1 VNNRIKVTKGVKRR
15 SAVEQALLIRQDVLA
30 VVASANSRVAPLR
43 QVTDT
48 SAVEVVWRALNE
60 SRHFSSFAGRRNYAF
75 NELKSFINLA
85 QGHVSFSSVS
95 KYSDLLTTAHPFSAA
110 PHAMTASALA
120 DAQMQWYLAD
130 PRISEEHAPLL
141 ASAFSVESTEE
152 QRKYATTRLGA
163 TQEGVQAFET
173 ITAAFSGDGNS
184 YWARRMR
191 AMRQRR
197 DRLGRFA
204 EQGGG
209 MRLLVRTGDGSVRW
223 LTGRSV
229 GAAADSNTFDVE
241 TPKGIVRVP
250 ASSAEGI
257 EAYLPGK
264 TKDGYSPA
272 TARTTAADESDIIA
286 EADLEFVD
294 SPAGWEAVENFQGNA
309 GEKAFSDGVYTVA
322 QTNNEYGSKSY
333 RLIDE
338 NGGEVAKGDNWTS
351 MLDESIKDALG
362 GAETPSELTDDML
375 LSGLDEIANNETAGS
390 LRDVASNI
398 ANFLRDGTAPSDRTP
413 EQLAEQAKRIAD
425 AIAGDKETTNPNQK
439 TFEKKFQGFEDDF
452 RKGSEA
458 ITKKLGGQ
466 EIQQDKK
473 EEKQPI
479 AQLPKKVVPALE
491 VPQGA
496 YELEQGDYT
505 PSGRVN
511 EDSTDFTD
519 DPETLATKFKPREIA
534 NALQEALIGDSLD
547 RINGLGY
554 GGLEFNEGIEEV
566 SAEAL
571 YFALKKQGKNA
582 DKFVADTYEKGK
594 ARLDRAKDEEI
605 NIISDPPKSGPSKAE
620 DEEEIT
626 AFYDP
631 PKSGFIE
638 EVKGEDVADALDRIK
653 DIPEVS
659 EVTPAKGEQPI
670 EDVNTAEEDAQ
681 EEDPNYPALIEG
693 LTEDEL
699 QSWVDSGFDHVPFLP
714 SNEDIKLPEG
724 YTQIDP
730 NPVALEDITTVEEGD
745 ALNQDGFSV
754 GWTNDPYVLAQN
766 FDTQELIDNL
776 EFSLEPREEG
786 SKYEVGVTPFTY
798 FDENGDEFYVDIA
811 SEFIRDALQLQG
823 EDTNEI
829 LQEIAD
835 RAWAAQAEN
844 KPVASDVEEGRS
856 SGDLSDEEMQA
867 MMDGEGIEPE
877 LDKPEVPSGII
888 TEAQPE
894 PERIGEPNAERASR
908 LNARAD
914 ELASAGK
921 PARAS
926 VYRLRGLRDGEGV
939 RLYTSAGEGNV
950 SLPVGNVETANSFT
964 PSTEAIELM
973 QDGGITPLTMHELKS
988 SPENA
993 AIFHQAITD
1002 AKNANEFGASVFIY
1016 TPEEYVDMRMFI
1028 SADGKSGFALKG
1040 TDLVSVFK
1048 GDTQDKRVA
1057 HAMVPLATQEGAIT
1071 ADAFDTTLPEIYGDH
1086 GLKTVARLPWDDSQ
1100 APSDWNKDTFSD
1112 FNNGQPDVTFM
1123 AYDPEDTAGY
1133 TAGQGEMFSDY
1144 GDAVGAQKKV
1154 VVPEQAPREDF
1165 IMQDPPKGGT
1175 SKEIFEYVMDDYPRD
1190 KTSKETVDFIMQDPP
1205 KDGTLPEDIWGPN
1218 TESNLPSKASIV
1230 KFSAPVT
1237 SMQPGDLTIGDC
1249 FTITEVGTEP
1259 DSRGKLSVKGYFPG
1273 HPVQEKLWKNITPI
1287 NFVRGI
1293 PEEDMPMSGNL
1304 PEIHKPQYGDFLG
1317 GSNSQEF
1324 KLTYARW
1331 RGMIN
1336 AARARWSNKY
1346 DVASYEFDAGT
1357 DIHRVKVHA
1366 NELKP
1371 GDVMADPTKGNFV
1384 IASVS
1389 DPNPNNPDHADAISQ
1404 GLLVVKGYYPGHE
1417 LQEKMWK
1424 PRQEGRNGREY
1435 KMEVIRNSEL
1445 PDSGPL
1451 PAINQG
1457 EVIDGVYV
1465 RNTDPEFVKQYNQ
1478 NIANAASLYNF
1489 PSDAPEVDY
1498 PQEVNPALREAPR
1511 AVPTR
1516 EPRSPF
1522 EVSDPFAQ
1530 GAFAQMLRD
1539 AGSWE
1544 QLRENIKGM
1553 TFTFFDYE
1561 TTGLDPNTENPVQL
1575 GAVKI
1580 KDGVVVDR
1588 FNMYMNPGRPLEGW
1602 SKDNLKDGDGNPLSD
1617 DFLQQQASMADA
1629 HQAFADWAG
1638 ADTILGA
1645 QNSRFD
1651 RRFLENALSNTG
1663 VDFTPTGYIDPQSL
1677 ARAINADA
1685 GVPRKGVA
1693 LGKLAEEY
1701 GVSLENW
1708 HSADA
1713 DAEAAA
1719 LIFEKLLDRAQ
1730 AENLANGQFDVD
1742 AIAAKHA
1749 EDLAFY
1755 DSVTYPN
1762 YLRDLEAW
1770 NMAQAVEN
1778 ALAGQEVTVEQL
1790 IEDSKNTTP
1799 TITPESAEDIAGVK
1813 ASKDLVS
1820 KPTRLGTAEWVLDDA
1835 NTRPIDREDVRAN
1848 SLEVG
1853 DFMRT
1858 RKGDRWSQVV
1868 GVEEVEENR
1877 FTIHRVDLE
1886 TGEEFTS
1893 GPYWGGTR
1901 LDNVRRPISAN
1912 SLNTGEEGDSSLTN
1926 VVEPSEKPAPRLE
1939 HSDENI
1945 DDFSAETTIEESGD
1959 GVLTATTKV
1968 FDDNGD
1974 LVGEQENIV
1983 NSVEEAQEVGD
1994 SVLRALHEDIVALTL
2009 EMFESMEGTKP
2020 TNEEKPSQISDIT
2033 YPTQRSEE
2041 IVFDKDANAYR
2052 ITIMQMPKRFGGGYE
2067 VGVFKDSGLS
2077 NWEEAPDIDNFQR
2090 FETLEDAKSAGKE
2103 ISKSLQPEVKTP
2115 KKPAR
2120 SKEQKQN
2127 ERRSRIQDGAYLER
2141 DNRAERRAWTDRGD
2155 WVDIFNWVNP
2165 DGSKVPLDMSDP
2177 EQAGDLTEGR
2187 VFGQPATRI
2196 IDGGEAIRD
2205 TLSTVDVGE
2214 EALDEPTVF
2223 APGTPIGDR
2232 IVRPHGQID
2241 STTVVDPN
2249 GREFSIELQ
2258 SGAGFEGDP
2267 EHYNVIIRD
2276 PERNNIEL
2284 AYQEASSR
2292 GEADIMY
2299 ADLQRALAEGRVVYN
2314 SDPNFGQ
2321 DIKDATAG
2329 DSSPFVTSGLLPG
2342 EEPFRVRMIGDKDW
2356 QRYSEE
2362 NYIFA
2367 DGQNQARLGDRV
2379 VHQYDGWNE
2388 GRGEGVIVAWET
2400 IENSGDRARKGYAYV
2415 AFADGSY
2422 GTYATDFLFLNG
2434 RGRDTEDLRFAPPVS
2449 DEARNM
2455 ERPLLNIQKGIEAPR
2470 KFETTEKYTVEVRR
2484 VEGTGR
2490 GAGAQFKTVIR
2501 PYVSKRGGTGL
2512 SKGVAETRRAYQMWL
2527 DRQERVREYRERAGL
2542 PPLSERIVEL
2552 ADPKDRVL
2560 GPIWRR
2566 ATGRGEEP
2574 TPTTPQVQT
2583 PTPTPTP
2590 EPSPTAISSEERT
2603 AALETYVQIFNADRD
2618 NGLRDAEMDG
2628 DILKISNVG
2637 DDSDGQVNIEW
2648 AENRQAYSLQAFAE
2662 GSPYGEIEYFDNLGG
2677 VTYRAKQIIN
2687 TIEQENIDRAST
2699 TTPTPT
2705 TPQAPTPIPMTDEE
2719 RTRALQNSADSFN
2732 VRNDK
2737 AIEASA
2743 GNKFIKLRDLSDKI
2757 DATNVATIEWDEDR
2771 KTYSVDIE
2779 SDFDSLETEYISN
2792 LDVAIARAEF
2802 RLLDLRPSREGDTPT
2817 DTDAPDVQTEAY
2829 QKIINAGLQAPGSY
2843 AITNMSTVDEN
2854 LKGVFWTRRGYENSS
2869 SGRAVSITATP
2880 EGKFRTS
2887 AWLASMAM
2895 QQGRNPDFSDDFD
2908 TLNEAAAQANL
2919 YLAGANG
2926 SPSSR
2931 GDSGP
2936 AGANPQVLPG
2946 NPITEAPNTYAYIQ
2960 DLESYPSRA
2969 YAVPGARQ
2977 NLSVSQ
2983 SSATKEIN
2991 MTDRVTGTQG
3001 MVYYET
3007 ASGKYVAT
3015 ADGVEFP
3022 NKFDTVDDAG
3032 DAVIQK
3038 FLEKREAIEVPRSTG
3053 GTASRPYPLA
3063 PREKRLN
3070 AREVANLKSAIE
3082 GRLAALNASAPVEVS
3097 IASDDNSFT
3106 GLSYKISVPSVEHE
3120 MILTQDTSQGG
3131 WTLSSL
3137 NTDGTIKNSGRYRR
3151 TEEALDRI
3159 NLSSRNAVD
3168 GYHMARVQAQRTRMQ
3183 TLQQELKDYVPNSRA
3198 SARVDSA
3205 GSEGTWDYGFTHKPA
3220 GYVNEY
3226 RVDVNIDPKGENTAI
3241 VTVVSPD
3248 GTMDSYEIPSNAN
3261 LDTVLESVKTKVDEL
3276 ATTNSEESL
3285 ATKRAR
3291 ADAKAE
3297 EILEAELNLQL
3308 APNPIPLH
3316 RRFLNIA
3323 KNLLTPVQQIEFDGS
3338 MAGVSNPN
3346 FDRIDDNFVVT
3357 PNGDPVTQK
3366 HFQDQ
3371 GWEAEKAA
3379 QIAHAGVSRPSIDRV
3394 IELIRSGDSR
3404 ELNKAVALGMG
3415 VGNVFGGD
3423 LTIEGVSAGGRINSS
3438 GTGNMD
3444 VSVRIKSTETGK
3456 TYSASRQF
3464 RFVDGKLDNVYNAS
3478 MFIEGAKPS
3487 GFSSLFN
3494 QYAENWYIANGAKSI
3509 TVSAAAGGF
3518 SHPGSA
3524 TGGYVWAITGFNWN
3538 GAGVGYNQLK
3548 SRYDYIQRGYTSGER
3563 VDYYGSSTGYA
3574 RAKASM
3580 DKVVQQAFDAYGVSD
3595 WEGLRQA
3602 MTSDAELAPT
3612 FPTPREM
3619 AMIGWTPDLRA
3630 NEQHWFGKAYSMD
3643 TGFSGKKTL
3652 IPTSTERV
3660 QNSAYENMKKAID
3673 KLAASGANAFE
3684 NNEKIKSHFATR
3696 STYDGIGEILAP
3708 YADELTQLTGY
3719 EGKRSVSQLSPPA
3732 KAALGKYLATILA
3745 DGNDPVFT
3753 NGDSPS
3759 DKAKDASIKAD
3770 FVSMLDALQRD
3781 RLSFEPN
3788 RTKLSEAGETVKNLP
3803 SEVFDTSMTPG
3814 ETKNVTNQETGE
3826 ILPFTITKLV
3836 QQNTTSPE
3844 DGPTISGAYAGASDI
3859 WLVQSTK
3866 TEERFFVK
3874 NVSTETNVQS
3884 EIASNIVGRA
3894 LGIVGLPVV
3903 DRQGDANST
3912 RIITSELGT
3921 NLSIPSI
3928 NSDELVVGANSSPE
3942 LDTPHLV
3949 RMSESGIFD
3958 VNAVDVASHVSI
3970 NNALGILAMDAIIQN
3985 NDRGSNNVMMVRGN
3999 DVPNTPVH
4007 ENVAEAWIPIPF
4019 DHADAVAI
4027 RTAIEQTSNGY
4038 QSPYDYLTTSLG
4050 VSNDLGKQIFD
4061 RVGPVTFKML
4071 MDKRIAQALQEL
4083 KSRYS
4088 SGYMPQDVLDMIS
4101 DRASEILNYTTDNWS
4116 DIYG

>member
-1 VNNRIKVTKGVKRR
+1 
-15 SAVEQALLIRQDVLA
+15 
-30 VVASANSRVAPLR
+30 
-43 QVTDT
+43 
-48 SAVEVVWRALNE
+48 
-60 SRHFSSFAGRRNYAF
+60 
-75 NELKSFINLA
+75 
-85 QGHVSFSSVS
+85 
-95 KYSDLLTTAHPFSAA
+95 
-110 PHAMTASALA
+110 
-120 DAQMQWYLAD
+120 
-130 PRISEEHAPLL
+130 
-141 ASAFSVESTEE
+141 
-152 QRKYATTRLGA
+152 
-163 TQEGVQAFET
+163 
-173 ITAAFSGDGNS
+173 
-184 YWARRMR
+184 
-191 AMRQRR
+191 
-197 DRLGRFA
+197 
-204 EQGGG
+204 
-209 MRLLVRTGDGSVRW
+209 
-223 LTGRSV
+223 
-229 GAAADSNTFDVE
+229 
-241 TPKGIVRVP
+241 
-250 ASSAEGI
+250 
-257 EAYLPGK
+257 
-264 TKDGYSPA
+264 
-272 TARTTAADESDIIA
+272 
-286 EADLEFVD
+286 
-294 SPAGWEAVENFQGNA
+294 
-309 GEKAFSDGVYTVA
+309 
-322 QTNNEYGSKSY
+322 
-333 RLIDE
+333 
-338 NGGEVAKGDNWTS
+338 
-351 MLDESIKDALG
+351 
-362 GAETPSELTDDML
+362 
-375 LSGLDEIANNETAGS
+375 
-390 LRDVASNI
+390 
-398 ANFLRDGTAPSDRTP
+398 
-413 EQLAEQAKRIAD
+413 
-425 AIAGDKETTNPNQK
+425 
-439 TFEKKFQGFEDDF
+439 
-452 RKGSEA
+452 
-458 ITKKLGGQ
+458 
-466 EIQQDKK
+466 
-473 EEKQPI
+473 
-479 AQLPKKVVPALE
+479 
-491 VPQGA
+491 
-496 YELEQGDYT
+496 
-505 PSGRVN
+505 
-511 EDSTDFTD
+511 
-519 DPETLATKFKPREIA
+519 
-534 NALQEALIGDSLD
+534 
-547 RINGLGY
+547 
-554 GGLEFNEGIEEV
+554 
-566 SAEAL
+566 
-571 YFALKKQGKNA
+571 
-582 DKFVADTYEKGK
+582 
-594 ARLDRAKDEEI
+594 
-605 NIISDPPKSGPSKAE
+605 
-620 DEEEIT
+620 
-626 AFYDP
+626 
-631 PKSGFIE
+631 
-638 EVKGEDVADALDRIK
+638 
-653 DIPEVS
+653 
-659 EVTPAKGEQPI
+659 
-670 EDVNTAEEDAQ
+670 
-681 EEDPNYPALIEG
+681 
-693 LTEDEL
+693 
-699 QSWVDSGFDHVPFLP
+699 
-714 SNEDIKLPEG
+714 
-724 YTQIDP
+724 
-730 NPVALEDITTVEEGD
+730 
-745 ALNQDGFSV
+745 
-754 GWTNDPYVLAQN
+754 
-766 FDTQELIDNL
+766 
-776 EFSLEPREEG
+776 
-786 SKYEVGVTPFTY
+786 
-798 FDENGDEFYVDIA
+798 
-811 SEFIRDALQLQG
+811 
-823 EDTNEI
+823 
-829 LQEIAD
+829 
-835 RAWAAQAEN
+835 
-844 KPVASDVEEGRS
+844 
-856 SGDLSDEEMQA
+856 
-867 MMDGEGIEPE
+867 
-877 LDKPEVPSGII
+877 
-888 TEAQPE
+888 
-894 PERIGEPNAERASR
+894 
-908 LNARAD
+908 
-914 ELASAGK
+914 
-921 PARAS
+921 
-926 VYRLRGLRDGEGV
+926 
-939 RLYTSAGEGNV
+939 
-950 SLPVGNVETANSFT
+950 
-964 PSTEAIELM
+964 
-973 QDGGITPLTMHELKS
+973 
-988 SPENA
+988 
-993 AIFHQAITD
+993 
-1002 AKNANEFGASVFIY
+1002 
-1016 TPEEYVDMRMFI
+1016 
-1028 SADGKSGFALKG
+1028 
-1040 TDLVSVFK
+1040 
-1048 GDTQDKRVA
+1048 
-1057 HAMVPLATQEGAIT
+1057 
-1071 ADAFDTTLPEIYGDH
+1071 
-1086 GLKTVARLPWDDSQ
+1086 
-1100 APSDWNKDTFSD
+1100 
-1112 FNNGQPDVTFM
+1112 
-1123 AYDPEDTAGY
+1123 
-1133 TAGQGEMFSDY
+1133 
-1144 GDAVGAQKKV
+1144 
-1154 VVPEQAPREDF
+1154 
-1165 IMQDPPKGGT
+1165 
-1175 SKEIFEYVMDDYPRD
+1175 
-1190 KTSKETVDFIMQDPP
+1190 
-1205 KDGTLPEDIWGPN
+1205 
-1218 TESNLPSKASIV
+1218 
-1230 KFSAPVT
+1230 
-1237 SMQPGDLTIGDC
+1237 
-1249 FTITEVGTEP
+1249 
-1259 DSRGKLSVKGYFPG
+1259 
-1273 HPVQEKLWKNITPI
+1273 
-1287 NFVRGI
+1287 
-1293 PEEDMPMSGNL
+1293 
-1304 PEIHKPQYGDFLG
+1304 
-1317 GSNSQEF
+1317 
-1324 KLTYARW
+1324 
-1331 RGMIN
+1331 
-1336 AARARWSNKY
+1336 
-1346 DVASYEFDAGT
+1346 
-1357 DIHRVKVHA
+1357 
-1366 NELKP
+1366 
-1371 GDVMADPTKGNFV
+1371 
-1384 IASVS
+1384 
-1389 DPNPNNPDHADAISQ
+1389 
-1404 GLLVVKGYYPGHE
+1404 
-1417 LQEKMWK
+1417 
-1424 PRQEGRNGREY
+1424 
-1435 KMEVIRNSEL
+1435 
-1445 PDSGPL
+1445 
-1451 PAINQG
+1451 
-1457 EVIDGVYV
+1457 
-1465 RNTDPEFVKQYNQ
+1465 
-1478 NIANAASLYNF
+1478 
-1489 PSDAPEVDY
+1489 
-1498 PQEVNPALREAPR
+1498 
-1511 AVPTR
+1511 
-1516 EPRSPF
+1516 
-1522 EVSDPFAQ
+1522 
-1530 GAFAQMLRD
+1530 
-1539 AGSWE
+1539 
-1544 QLRENIKGM
+1544 
-1553 TFTFFDYE
+1553 
-1561 TTGLDPNTENPVQL
+1561 
-1575 GAVKI
+1575 
-1580 KDGVVVDR
+1580 
-1588 FNMYMNPGRPLEGW
+1588 
-1602 SKDNLKDGDGNPLSD
+1602 
-1617 DFLQQQASMADA
+1617 
-1629 HQAFADWAG
+1629 
-1638 ADTILGA
+1638 
-1645 QNSRFD
+1645 
-1651 RRFLENALSNTG
+1651 LENALSNTG

-1742 AIAAKHA
+1742 AIAAKYE

-1762 YLRDLEAW
+1762 HLRDLEAW

-1778 ALAGQEVTVEQL
+1778 ALAGEEITVEQL
-1790 IEDSKNTTP
+1790 IEDSRNITS

-1813 ASKDLVS
+1813 ASKDLTS
-1820 KPTRLGTAEWVLDDA
+1820 KPSRLANTEWVLDDA

-1848 SLEVG
+1848 SLEIG

-1912 SLNTGEEGDSSLTN
+1912 SLNIGEEGDPLLTN
-1926 VVEPSEKPAPRLE
+1926 VIEPSEKPAPRLE
-1939 HSDENI
+1939 HTADDI
-1945 DDFSAETTIEESGD
+1945 DDFNAETTIEENGD
-1959 GVLTATTKV
+1959 GILTATTKV

-1974 LVGEQENIV
+1974 LIGEQENVV
-1983 NSVEEAQEVGD
+1983 NSVDEAQKVGD
-1994 SVLRALHEDIVALTL
+1994 NVLRALHEDIVALTL
-2009 EMFESMEGTKP
+2009 EMSDSMEGTKP
-2020 TNEEKPSQISDIT
+2020 TQEEKPAQISDVT

-2041 IVFDKDANAYR
+2041 IVFDANGDAYR
-2052 ITIMQMPKRFGGGYE
+2052 ITVMQVPNRFGGGYE
-2067 VGVFKDSGLS
+2067 IGVFKDSGLS
-2077 NWEEAPDIDNFQR
+2077 NWEEAQERFEGPNIDNFQR
-2090 FETLEDAKSAGKE
+2090 FDTLEDAKSAGEK
-2103 ISKSLQPEVKTP
+2103 ISKFLQPVVKTP

-2120 SKEQKQN
+2120 SKKQKQ
-2127 ERRSRIQDGAYLER
+2127 EAQRSRIQEGARLVLEV
-2141 DNRAERRAWTDRGD
+2141 RGD
-2155 WVDIFNWVNP
+2155 FGDESYVWDNP
-2165 DGSKVPLDMSDP
+2165 DGSVVELDMSDP
-2177 EQAGDLTEGR
+2177 EQAGDLTPGR
-2187 VFGQPATRI
+2187 VFGQPDTRV

-2205 TLSTVDVGE
+2205 TLSTVDIGE

-2241 STTVVDPN
+2241 SNTVVDPN
-2249 GREFSIELQ
+2249 GREFNVELQ

-2292 GEADIMY
+2292 EEADIMY

-2321 DIKDATAG
+2321 DIQDATPG

-2705 TPQAPTPIPMTDEE
+2705 APQAPTPIPMTDEE
-2719 RTRALQNSADSFN
+2719 RTRALKNSADSFN
-2732 VRNDK
+2732 VRNNK
-2737 AIEASA
+2737 AIEARA
-2743 GNKFIKLRDLSDKI
+2743 GDKI
-2757 DATNVATIEWDEDR
+2757 LKLEDVSGKVDTQNIASIEWDADR
-2771 KTYSVDIE
+2771 QAYSLKVD
-2779 SDFDSLETEYISN
+2779 SDFDSLETEYIPN

-2802 RLLDLRPSREGDTPT
+2802 RLLDMRPSQEGDTLT
-2817 DTDAPDVQTEAY
+2817 DTDAPDAQTEAY

-2843 AITNMSTVDEN
+2843 QITNMSTVDEN
-2854 LKGVFWTRRGYENSS
+2854 LKGVYWARRGYENSP

-2919 YLAGANG
+2919 YLAGSSG

-2960 DLESYPSRA
+2960 DLESYPARA
-2969 YAVPGARQ
+2969 YAVPGTRE

-2991 MTDRVTGTQG
+2991 MIDRVTGTQG

-3032 DAVIQK
+3032 NAVIQK
-3038 FLEKREAIEVPRSTG
+3038 FLEKRETIEVPRSTG

-3120 MILTQDTSQGG
+3120 MILTQDTRQGG

-3137 NTDGTIKNSGRYRR
+3137 NTDGTIKSSGRYRR

-3168 GYHMARVQAQRTRMQ
+3168 SYHMARVQAQRNSMQ

-3198 SARVDSA
+3198 GARVDSA
-3205 GSEGTWDYGFTHKPA
+3205 GPEGTWDYGFTHKPA

-3276 ATTNSEESL
+3276 ATTNNEESL
-3285 ATKRAR
+3285 AVKQAR
-3291 ADAKAE
+3291 ADAKAG
-3297 EILEAELNLQL
+3297 EILEAEVTLGL
-3308 APNPIPLH
+3308 APNPTPLY
-3316 RRFLNIA
+3316 RRFLDRAMNMMI
-3323 KNLLTPVQQIEFDGS
+3323 PVQQIEFDGS

-3357 PNGDPVTQK
+3357 PNGDPVSQK

-3379 QIAHAGVSRPSIDRV
+3379 QIAHAGTQRPSIDH
-3394 IELIRSGDSR
+3394 ILDLIRARDGAGLD
-3404 ELNKAVALGMG
+3404 KAVGLGMG

-3423 LTIEGVSAGGRINSS
+3423 LKISGVSAS
-3438 GTGNMD
+3438 GNVSASGDGSLD

-3456 TYSASRQF
+3456 TYNASR
-3464 RFVDGKLDNVYNAS
+3464 RFTFKNGKLVNVYNAS
-3478 MFIEGAKPS
+3478 MFIEGARPS

-3494 QYAENWYIANGAKSI
+3494 QYAENWYIANGAESI

-3518 SHPGSA
+3518 SSP
-3524 TGGYVWAITGFNWN
+3524 GFNWD
-3538 GAGVGYNQLK
+3538 GAGVGYSQLK
-3548 SRYDYIQRGYTSGER
+3548 QRYDYVQRGYGSGQR
-3563 VDYYGSSTGYA
+3563 VDYYGGETGYA
-3574 RAKASM
+3574 RAKA
-3580 DKVVQQAFDAYGVSD
+3580 DIDRTVQQAFDAYGVSD

-3602 MTSDAELAPT
+3602 MSGGAPLAPT

-3619 AMIGWTPDLRA
+3619 AMIGWTPELRA

-3643 TGFSGKKTL
+3643 HNFAGKKTL
-3652 IPTSTERV
+3652 VPTSTERV
-3660 QNSAYENMKKAID
+3660 QNYSYEAMKKAID
-3673 KLAASGANAFE
+3673 KLTAGGANSFE
-3684 NNEKIKSHFATR
+3684 NNENIKNHFATR
-3696 STYDGIGEILAP
+3696 STYDGIGEVLAP
-3708 YADELTQLTGY
+3708 YADELVQLTGY
-3719 EGKRSVSQLSPPA
+3719 EGTRSVSQLSPPA
-3732 KAALGKYLATILA
+3732 KAALSKYLAAVLA
-3745 DGNDPVFT
+3745 DDSNPVFT
-3753 NGDSPS
+3753 NEDSPS
-3759 DKAKDASIKAD
+3759 GKASDASTKAD

-3788 RTKLSEAGETVKNLP
+3788 RTKLSEAGEIVKNLD
-3803 SEVFDTSMTPG
+3803 SEIFDTSMVPG
-3814 ETKNVTNQETGE
+3814 KSKIVTDPYTGE
-3826 ILPFTITKLV
+3826 VYPFNITKLV
-3836 QQNTTSPE
+3836 QQNTTDPL

-3859 WLVQSTK
+3859 WLVQSIDTG
-3866 TEERFFVK
+3866 ERFYVK
-3874 NVSTETNVQS
+3874 NVSTESNLQS
-3884 EIASNIVGRA
+3884 EIASNVIGRA

-3921 NLSIPSI
+3921 NLSIPAI

-3942 LDTPHLV
+3942 LDTTHLV
-3949 RMSESGIFD
+3949 RMDKSGIFD
-3958 VNAVDVASHVSI
+3958 VNAVDVAGHVSI
-3970 NNALGILAMDAIIQN
+3970 NNAIGMLALDAIIQN
-3985 NDRGSNNVMMVRGN
+3985 EDRGSTNVMMVRGN
-3999 DVPNTPVH
+3999 DVPNIPVH
-4007 ENVAEAWIPIPF
+4007 ENVAESWIPIPF

-4027 RTAIEQTSNGY
+4027 RTAIEQNSNRY

-4050 VSNDLGKQIFD
+4050 ISNDLGKQIFD

-4071 MDKRIAQALQEL
+4071 MDKRIQQALQEL
-4083 KSRYS
+4083 KGRYS
-4088 SGYMPQDVLDMIS
+4088 SGYMSQEVLDMIS
-4101 DRASEILNYTTDNWS
+4101 DRASEMLNYTTDNWS

>member
-1 VNNRIKVTKGVKRR
+1 
-15 SAVEQALLIRQDVLA
+15 
-30 VVASANSRVAPLR
+30 
-43 QVTDT
+43 
-48 SAVEVVWRALNE
+48 
-60 SRHFSSFAGRRNYAF
+60 
-75 NELKSFINLA
+75 
-85 QGHVSFSSVS
+85 
-95 KYSDLLTTAHPFSAA
+95 
-110 PHAMTASALA
+110 MTASALA

-141 ASAFSVESTEE
+141 ASAFSTESTEE
-152 QRKYATTRLGA
+152 QRKYATTRLSA
-163 TQEGVQAFET
+163 TQDGAQALET

-197 DRLGRFA
+197 NRLGQFA

-209 MRLLVRTGDGSVRW
+209 MRVLVGLADGSVRW

-229 GAAADSNTFDVE
+229 GADPNSNTFDVE
-241 TPKGIVRVP
+241 TTKGIVRVP
-250 ASSAEGI
+250 AGSAEGI

-264 TKDGYSPA
+264 TKDGYSTTPA
-272 TARTTAADESDIIA
+272 RISSADKSDIIA
-286 EADLEFVD
+286 EADLKFVA
-294 SPAGWEAVENFQGNA
+294 SPAGWEPVENFQGQP

-322 QTNNEYGSKSY
+322 QTDNEDGSKSY

-338 NGGEVAKGDNWTS
+338 NGDEIAKGDNWTS
-351 MLDESIKDALG
+351 MLDESMKDALG
-362 GAETPSELTDDML
+362 GAEAPSEITEDML
-375 LSGLDEIANNETAGS
+375 LKGLDEIANNETAGAM
-390 LRDVASNI
+390 RGVAKNI
-398 ANFLRDGTAPSDRTP
+398 AAFLRDGTEPTDRTP
-413 EQLAEQAKRIAD
+413 GQLAEQAKKIAD
-425 AIAGDKETTNPNQK
+425 TISSDEGVGRNQRI
-439 TFEKKFQGFEDDF
+439 FAEKFKGFEDDF

-466 EIQQDKK
+466 EIQQDRK
-473 EEKQPI
+473 EEKQQPI
-479 AQLPKKVVPALE
+479 AKLPKETAPALE

-496 YELEQGDYT
+496 HALEQGDYN

-519 DPETLATKFKPREIA
+519 DPETLATKFKPAELA
-534 NALQEALIGDSLD
+534 KALNEALIGDSPD

-554 GGLEFNEGIEEV
+554 GGLEFNEGVEEV
-566 SAEAL
+566 PAEAL

-594 ARLDRAKDEEI
+594 ARLDRPQEPEAQVEAPVAPETPKAMPVAEI
-605 NIISDPPKSGPSKAE
+605 
-620 DEEEIT
+620 
-626 AFYDP
+626 
-631 PKSGFIE
+631 
-638 EVKGEDVADALDRIK
+638 KGEDVADALDRVK
-653 DIPEVS
+653 DVPDVS

-670 EDVNTAEEDAQ
+670 EDVNTAEEEAQ
-681 EEDPNYPALIEG
+681 SEDPNHPALIDG
-693 LTEDEL
+693 LTEDE
-699 QSWVDSGFDHVPFLP
+699 QQAWVDSGFDHVPFLP

-745 ALNQDGFSV
+745 ALNQEGV
-754 GWTNDPYVLAQN
+754 PAGWTDDPYVLAQD
-766 FDTQELIDNL
+766 FAPQDLIDSL
-776 EFSLEPREEG
+776 EFALEPRDEDSEY
-786 SKYEVGVTPFTY
+786 SVGRAPFSYT
-798 FDENGDEFYVDIA
+798 DENGDEFVMEIA
-811 SEFIRDALQLQG
+811 PENIRDALQLQG

-835 RAWAAQAEN
+835 RAWASQADN

-856 SGDLSDEEMQA
+856 SGKLSDEEIA
-867 MMDGEGIEPE
+867 SMMEGEGI
-877 LDKPEVPSGII
+877 
-888 TEAQPE
+888 
-894 PERIGEPNAERASR
+894 AEEEEIVTIVDAPIP
-908 LNARAD
+908 AKKKKKEETVTIVDAPIPTKEKD
-914 ELASAGK
+914 E
-921 PARAS
+921 
-926 VYRLRGLRDGEGV
+926 
-939 RLYTSAGEGNV
+939 
-950 SLPVGNVETANSFT
+950 
-964 PSTEAIELM
+964 
-973 QDGGITPLTMHELKS
+973 
-988 SPENA
+988 
-993 AIFHQAITD
+993 
-1002 AKNANEFGASVFIY
+1002 
-1016 TPEEYVDMRMFI
+1016 
-1028 SADGKSGFALKG
+1028 
-1040 TDLVSVFK
+1040 
-1048 GDTQDKRVA
+1048 
-1057 HAMVPLATQEGAIT
+1057 
-1071 ADAFDTTLPEIYGDH
+1071 EI
-1086 GLKTVARLPWDDSQ
+1086 
-1100 APSDWNKDTFSD
+1100 
-1112 FNNGQPDVTFM
+1112 VTI
-1123 AYDPEDTAGY
+1123 
-1133 TAGQGEMFSDY
+1133 
-1144 GDAVGAQKKV
+1144 V
-1154 VVPEQAPREDF
+1154 
-1165 IMQDPPKGGT
+1165 DPPRDGT
-1175 SKEIFEYVMDDYPRD
+1175 SKEIVEFIMDDYPRD
-1190 KTSKETVDFIMQDPP
+1190 KTSKETAEFIIQDPP
-1205 KDGTLPEDIWGPN
+1205 RDGTLSEDIWGRN
-1218 TESNLPSKASIV
+1218 TENNLSSRASIV

-1237 SMQPGDLTIGDC
+1237 SMQPGDITIGDN
-1249 FTITEVGTEP
+1249 FTITEIGTEP
-1259 DSRGKLSVKGYFPG
+1259 DSRGKISVKGYFPG
-1273 HPVQEKLWKNITPI
+1273 HPVQEKLWKNTTPI

-1293 PEEDMPMSGNL
+1293 PAKDMPMSGNL
-1304 PEIHKPQYGDFLG
+1304 PEIHKPQYGDFRG
-1317 GSNSQEF
+1317 GSNSQDF
-1324 KLTYARW
+1324 KLAYARW

-1336 AARARWSNKY
+1336 AARGRWTNRY
-1346 DVASYEFDAGT
+1346 GVASYEFDPST

-1371 GDVMADPTKGNFV
+1371 GDVMADPAKGNFV
-1384 IASVS
+1384 VVSVS
-1389 DPNPNNPDHADAISQ
+1389 DPDPNNPEHADAIEQ

-1417 LQEKMWK
+1417 LQEKKWK

-1465 RNTDPEFVKQYNQ
+1465 RNTDPEFVKQYNR
-1478 NIANAASLYNF
+1478 NLANAASLYNF
-1489 PSDAPEVDY
+1489 PSDAPSVDY

-1516 EPRSPF
+1516 KPKTPYEI
-1522 EVSDPFAQ
+1522 SDPFAQ
-1530 GAFAQMLRD
+1530 GAFAEMLRE

-1544 QLRENIKGM
+1544 QLQENMKGM

-1588 FNMYMNPGRPLEGW
+1588 FNMYMNPGKPLEGW

-1617 DFLQQQASMADA
+1617 EFLQQQASMADA
-1629 HQAFADWAG
+1629 HQAFADWVG

-1651 RRFLENALSNTG
+1651 RQFLENVLSNTG

-1677 ARAINADA
+1677 ARAINADT
-1685 GVPRKGVA
+1685 GNPRKGVA

-1701 GVSLENW
+1701 GVTLENW

-1719 LIFEKLLDRAQ
+1719 LIFGKLLERAQ

-1742 AIAAKHA
+1742 AIAAKYE

-1762 YLRDLEAW
+1762 HLRDLEAW
-1770 NMAQAVEN
+1770 NMAQAVED
-1778 ALAGQEVTVEQL
+1778 ALAGQEVNVEQL
-1790 IEDSKNTTP
+1790 IEDSRDTTP
-1799 TITPESAEDIAGVK
+1799 DITPESAEDIAGVK

-1820 KPTRLGTAEWVLDDA
+1820 KPTRLGTTEWVLDDA

-1868 GVEEVEENR
+1868 GVEEVEDNR

-1901 LDNVRRPISAN
+1901 LDNVRRPISTN
-1912 SLNTGEEGDSSLTN
+1912 SLSTGEEGDPSLTN

-1939 HSDENI
+1939 HTADDI
-1945 DDFSAETTIEESGD
+1945 DDFNAETTVEENGD

-1974 LVGEQENIV
+1974 LIGEQENVV
-1983 NSVEEAQEVGD
+1983 NSVDEAQKVGD
-1994 SVLRALHEDIVALTL
+1994 SVLRALHEDIIALTL
-2009 EMFESMEGTKP
+2009 EMSDSMEGTKP
-2020 TNEEKPSQISDIT
+2020 TQEEKPSQISDVT
-2033 YPTQRSEE
+2033 YPTQRSES
-2041 IVFDKDANAYR
+2041 VVSDGDGVAHR
-2052 ITIMQMPKRFGGGYE
+2052 ISVVQIPNRFGGGYE
-2067 VGVFKDSGLS
+2067 VGIFKDDGFG
-2077 NWEEAPDIDNFQR
+2077 NWEEAPERFEGLNIANFQR
-2090 FETLEDAKSAGKE
+2090 FETLEDAMAASEEVNKF
-2103 ISKSLQPEVKTP
+2103 IQPVVKTP

-2120 SKEQKQN
+2120 STKQKQ
-2127 ERRSRIQDGAYLER
+2127 EAKRARIQEGARLVIQFGGF
-2141 DNRAERRAWTDRGD
+2141 AG
-2155 WVDIFNWVNP
+2155 WVNP
-2165 DGSKVPLDMSDP
+2165 DGSVVEIDMNDP

-2187 VFGQPATRI
+2187 VFGQPDTRV

-2205 TLSTVDVGE
+2205 TLSTVDIGE

-2241 STTVVDPN
+2241 SNTIVDPN
-2249 GREFSIELQ
+2249 GREFSVELQ

-2292 GEADIMY
+2292 EEADIMY

-2321 DIKDATAG
+2321 DIQDATPG

-2342 EEPFRVRMIGDKDW
+2342 EEPFRVRMIGDKNW

-2434 RGRDTEDLRFAPPVS
+2434 RGRDAEDPRFAPPVS

-2484 VEGTGR
+2484 VKGTGR

-2501 PYVSKRGGTGL
+2501 PYVSRRGGTGL

-2542 PPLSERIVEL
+2542 PPLSERIIEL

-2574 TPTTPQVQT
+2574 TPTTPQAPT

-2590 EPSPTAISSEERT
+2590 EPAPTGMSSEERT
-2603 AALETYVQIFNADRD
+2603 AALEAFARQFNSNRD
-2618 NGLRDAEMDG
+2618 NGLRDAEINEN
-2628 DILKISNVG
+2628 ILTIFNVG
-2637 DDSDGQVNIEW
+2637 DDSDAQANIEW
-2648 AENRQAYSLQAFAE
+2648 AEDRQAYSLQIF
-2662 GSPYGEIEYFDNLGG
+2662 SDNQPYGKIEYVASLEG
-2677 VTYRAKQIIN
+2677 VTDRALQIIN
-2687 TIEQENIDRAST
+2687 DIEQETVSP
-2699 TTPTPT
+2699 TPTPSVPSAPQT
-2705 TPQAPTPIPMTDEE
+2705 TTPIPMTDEE

-2743 GNKFIKLRDLSDKI
+2743 GNRFIKLRDLSDKV
-2757 DATNVATIEWDEDR
+2757 DATNVATIEWDETR

-2779 SDFDSLETEYISN
+2779 SDFDSLETEYIPN

-2802 RLLDLRPSREGDTPT
+2802 RLLGLRPSQGDDTSTDSETP
-2817 DTDAPDVQTEAY
+2817 DAQAEAY

-2854 LKGVFWTRRGYENSS
+2854 LKGIYWAKRGYENASNA
-2869 SGRAVSITATP
+2869 RAVAIIATP

-2887 AWLASMAM
+2887 AWMSSSLM
-2895 QQGRNPDFSDDFD
+2895 QQGVNPSYSDDFD

-2919 YLAGANG
+2919 YLAGG
-2926 SPSSR
+2926 SITPSDQR
-2931 GDSGP
+2931 ESGP

-2960 DLESYPSRA
+2960 DLESYPARA
-2969 YAVPGARQ
+2969 YAVPGTRE

-2991 MTDRVTGTQG
+2991 MIDRVTGTQG

-3032 DAVIQK
+3032 NAVIQK
-3038 FLEKREAIEVPRSTG
+3038 FLEKRETIEVPRSTG

-3120 MILTQDTSQGG
+3120 MILTQDTRQGG

-3137 NTDGTIKNSGRYRR
+3137 NTDGTIKSSGRYRR

-3159 NLSSRNAVD
+3159 NFSSRNAVD
-3168 GYHMARVQAQRTRMQ
+3168 SYHMARVQAQRNSMQ

-3198 SARVDSA
+3198 TARVDSA
-3205 GSEGTWDYGFTHKPA
+3205 GPEGTWDYGFTHKPA

-3276 ATTNSEESL
+3276 ATTNNEESL
-3285 ATKRAR
+3285 AVKQAR
-3291 ADAKAE
+3291 ADAKAG
-3297 EILEAELNLQL
+3297 EILEAEVTLGL
-3308 APNPIPLH
+3308 APNPTPLY
-3316 RRFLNIA
+3316 RRFLDRAMNMMI
-3323 KNLLTPVQQIEFDGS
+3323 PVQQIEFDGS

-3357 PNGDPVTQK
+3357 PNGDPVSQK

-3379 QIAHAGVSRPSIDRV
+3379 QIAHAGTQRPSIDH
-3394 IELIRSGDSR
+3394 ILDLIRARDGAGLD
-3404 ELNKAVALGMG
+3404 KAVGLGMG

-3423 LTIEGVSAGGRINSS
+3423 LKISGVSAS
-3438 GTGNMD
+3438 GNVSASGDGSLD

-3456 TYSASRQF
+3456 TYNASR
-3464 RFVDGKLDNVYNAS
+3464 RFTFKNGKLVNVYNAS
-3478 MFIEGAKPS
+3478 MFIEGARPS

-3518 SHPGSA
+3518 SSPGSA
-3524 TGGYVWAITGFNWN
+3524 TGGYVWAITGFNWD
-3538 GAGVGYNQLK
+3538 GAGVGYSQLK
-3548 SRYDYIQRGYTSGER
+3548 QRYDYVQRGYGSGQR
-3563 VDYYGSSTGYA
+3563 ADYYGGETGYA
-3574 RAKASM
+3574 RAKA
-3580 DKVVQQAFDAYGVSD
+3580 DIDRTVQQAFDAYGVSD

-3602 MTSDAELAPT
+3602 MSGSAPLAPT

-3619 AMIGWTPDLRA
+3619 AMIGWTPELRA

-3643 TGFSGKKTL
+3643 HNFAGKKTL
-3652 IPTSTERV
+3652 VPTSTERV
-3660 QNSAYENMKKAID
+3660 QNYSYEAMKKAID
-3673 KLAASGANAFE
+3673 KLTAGGANSFE
-3684 NNEKIKSHFATR
+3684 NNENIKNHFATR
-3696 STYDGIGEILAP
+3696 STYDGIGEVLAP
-3708 YADELTQLTGY
+3708 YADELVQLTGY
-3719 EGKRSVSQLSPPA
+3719 EGTRSVSQLSPPA
-3732 KAALGKYLATILA
+3732 KAALGKYLAAVLA
-3745 DGNDPVFT
+3745 DDSNSAFT
-3753 NGDSPS
+3753 NEDSPTGRAIDS
-3759 DKAKDASIKAD
+3759 SIKAD
-3770 FVSMLDALQRD
+3770 FVSMLDALQKD

-3788 RTKLSEAGETVKNLP
+3788 RKKFSEAGETVKNLD
-3803 SEVFDTSMTPG
+3803 SEIFDTSMTPG
-3814 ETKNVTNQETGE
+3814 DTQNIVDPYTGE
-3826 ILPFTITKLV
+3826 VYPFTITKLAR
-3836 QQNTTSPE
+3836 QTTTSPT
-3844 DGPTISGAYAGASDI
+3844 DGPTVSGARAGASDI
-3859 WLVQSTK
+3859 WMLKSTN
-3866 TEERFFVK
+3866 TGEVFFVK
-3874 NVSTETNVQS
+3874 NASTESSVQS
-3884 EIASNIVGRA
+3884 EIASNALGRA
-3894 LGIVGLPVV
+3894 LGIIGLPVV

-3912 RIITSELGT
+3912 RIVTSELGT
-3921 NLSIPSI
+3921 NLSIPAI

-3942 LDTPHLV
+3942 LDTPHLI
-3949 RMSESGIFD
+3949 RMDNSPIFD
-3958 VNAVDVASHVSI
+3958 TASVDVSGHSSI
-3970 NNALGILAMDAIIQN
+3970 NNALGMLILDATIQN
-3985 NDRGSNNVMMVRGN
+3985 DDRGSHNVMFVRGN
-3999 DVPNTPVH
+3999 DVPNYSVH
-4007 ENVAEAWIPIPF
+4007 NNTAESWIPIPF
-4019 DHADAVAI
+4019 DNADGVAV
-4027 RTAIEQTSNGY
+4027 RTAIEQTNSGF

-4050 VSNDLGKQIFD
+4050 ESNELGKQFFD

-4071 MDKRIAQALQEL
+4071 MDKRIDEALANL
-4083 KSRYS
+4083 KSTY
-4088 SGYMPQDVLDMIS
+4088 GVYMSQAVMDMLS
-4101 DRASEILNYTTDNWS
+4101 DRLTQMRNYTSDTWSEIYGQRRIPSGKYQGSTTK
-4116 DIYG
+4116 